1 MSRLSPGSVSVPSGQ
16 AVGGDQKTR
25 DIAAALSVLGYNPS
39 EINSVLSKIDVTNL
53 SVEEAIRQVLKS
65 SLR

>member
-1 MSRLSPGSVSVPSGQ
+1 MRSLTPGSVAAPAGST
-16 AVGGDQKTR
+16 AAGDQKSR
-25 DIAAALSVLGYNPS
+25 DIAAALSVLGYNPA
-39 EINSVLSKIDVTNL
+39 EINAVLSKMDITEL